1 MKRQEAEDELDELYI
16 AYYVRD
22 EVNTEAEKQL
32 ALAKRIYEAK
42 MKRID
47 ASQNGKRRGS
57 PFRELE
63 RIYKAQVEFA
73 CAKFARSEA
82 EAVANNAEANFLAQ
96 QCRVLR
102 LESAKLRRLLR
113 KHGVHA

>member
-1 MKRQEAEDELDELYI
+1 ME
-16 AYYVRD
+16 YYVRD
-22 EVNTEAEKQL
+22 ELNNEAEKRL

-42 MKRID
+42 MRRLET
-47 ASQNGKRRGS
+47 SQKGKRRGS

-63 RIYKAQVEFA
+63 RIYKAQLEFA
-73 CAKFARSEA
+73 CARFARSEA
-82 EAVANNAEANFLAQ
+82 EAVANDNAEANWLAQ

-113 KHGVHA
+113 KHGVRS